1 MEGIQPFLF
10 KKLHSKQSL
19 IEQVSAWKSMGLRVG
34 FTNGVF
40 DLLHPGHV
48 NYLQDAASRVDHLV
62 LGLNSDTSVRRLG
75 KGPDRPI
82 NNEFSRSIVLAGL
95 DSISA
100 VCIFEEDTPED
111 LIKAIQPDMLFKGGD
126 YDPAVSDPKDK
137 RYIVGSD
144 LVKSKG
150 GSVQSIPLVT
160 GFSTTGTLK
169 KIKKDGH

>member
-1 MEGIQPFLF
+1 MEGIHPFLS

-19 IEQVSAWKSMGLRVG
+19 IKQVSAWKSMGLRVG

-48 NYLQDAASRVDHLV
+48 NYLQEAASRVDHLV
-62 LGLNSDTSVRRLG
+62 LGLNSDESVKRLG
-75 KGPDRPI
+75 KGPGRPI

-95 DSISA
+95 NSISA
-100 VCIFEEDTPED
+100 VCVFQEDNPET
-111 LIKAIQPDMLFKGGD
+111 LIKAILPDMLFKGGD
-126 YDPAVSDPKDK
+126 YDPAISDTKDN

-144 LVKSKG
+144 VVKSNG
-150 GSVQSIPLVT
+150 GSVQSILFVT
-160 GFSTTGTLK
+160 GFSTSETLK